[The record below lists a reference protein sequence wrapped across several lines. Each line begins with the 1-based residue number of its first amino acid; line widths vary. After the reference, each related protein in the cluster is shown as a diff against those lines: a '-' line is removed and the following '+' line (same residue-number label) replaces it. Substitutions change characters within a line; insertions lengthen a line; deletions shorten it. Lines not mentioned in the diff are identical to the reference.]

1 MPEARLESTSEGKG
15 SLGNILAHQ
24 EGVEKLAFSFFPV
37 IYNVVVP
44 PCALQ
49 YSRGMFRLCPR
60 GMFSRGMFWGLRG
73 MFRGWFRNR
82 YRFRD
87 RACTFPVLHQN
98 QMRVLQLPAL

>member
-1 MPEARLESTSEGKG
+1 MGVCCMPEARLESTSEGKG

-24 EGVEKLAFSFFPV
+24 EGVEKLAFSFLPV

-60 GMFSRGMFWGLRG
+60 GMFFEGHVLGLEG
-73 MFRGWFRNR
+73 HVSWL
-82 YRFRD
+82 
-87 RACTFPVLHQN
+87 VS
-98 QMRVLQLPAL
+98 